1 MDCTENCLSLAQGF
15 AKKRELLWAL
25 GEQTRQQVLLVLLEQ
40 EDQTGGLRVGEIAQ
54 RAHLSRP
61 AVSHHLR
68 ILRQTGLI
76 RLRRKG
82 TKNYYS
88 MNADTEIWDDMYD
101 LLGRVC
107 AAVHRARIEEKGTDK
122 WM

>member
-1 MDCTENCLSLAQGF
+1 MNCMDNCLALAQGF
-15 AKKRELLWAL
+15 AKERELLWAL
-25 GEQTRQQVLLVLLEQ
+25 GEQTRQQVFLVLLEQ
-40 EDQTGGLRVGEIAQ
+40 EDQNGGLRVGEIAQ

-68 ILRQTGLI
+68 ILRQTGI
-76 RLRRKG
+76 VRLRKMG
-82 TKNYYS
+82 TKSYYS
-88 MNADTEIWDDMYD
+88 MNAETEIWDELHA

-107 AAVHRARIEEKGTDK
+107 AVVHRAQEKGAEK